1 MLHRLFWAG
10 VLGCVVVS
18 FAQAQDPT
26 KADPQ
31 HYTLR
36 FENDRVQVL
45 AVHYGPHEKSGMHEH
60 PPGVVVNLTAG
71 HLRLTDGQGK
81 IHDVYSLPGDTQW
94 FPFVKHTVENLGD
107 QSLNA
112 VYICLKPRSTTA
124 ADNSTTATPLTTE
137 QLGEI
142 LRAFAQAM
150 AKP

>member
-1 MLHRLFWAG
+1 MLHRLLWAA
-10 VLGCVVVS
+10 VLGCLAVS
-18 FAQAQDPT
+18 LARAQDPT

-36 FENDRVQVL
+36 FENERVQVL
-45 AVHYGPHEKSGMHEH
+45 AIHYGPHEKSTMHEH

-81 IHDVYSLPGDTQW
+81 VRDVYSLPGDTQW

-107 QSLNA
+107 QPFNA
-112 VYICLKPRSTTA
+112 VYVCLKPRSSTA
-124 ADNSTTATPLTTE
+124 AGHSQDDAPLSTE

-142 LRAFAQAM
+142 LQAYAQAT

>member
-1 MLHRLFWAG
+1 MLYRLLWTAA
-10 VLGCVVVS
+10 LGCLAVS
-18 FAQAQDPT
+18 FARAQDPT
-26 KADPQ
+26 KADPE

-45 AVHYGPHEKSGMHEH
+45 YVHYGPHEKSNMHEH
-60 PPGVVVNLTAG
+60 PAGVVVNLTAG

-81 IHDVYSLPGDTQW
+81 VRDVYALPGDTQW

-107 QSLNA
+107 QSFNA
-112 VYICLKPRSTTA
+112 VYICLKSRSTTA
-124 ADNSTTATPLTTE
+124 AEDSQGDTPLSAE

-142 LRAFAQAM
+142 LQAFAQAE

>member
-1 MLHRLFWAG
+1 MLYRLLWAAA
-10 VLGCVVVS
+10 LGFLAVS
-18 FAQAQDPT
+18 LARAQDPT

-45 AVHYGPHEKSGMHEH
+45 SVHYGPHEKSNMHEH

-81 IHDVYSLPGDTQW
+81 VRDVYSLPGDTQW

-107 QSLNA
+107 QAFNA

-124 ADNSTTATPLTTE
+124 AEESQGDTSLSAE

-142 LRAFAQAM
+142 LQAFAEAK